1 MNMIVIKLEFITP
14 IFMVQDND
22 EDLIVYAVQM
32 GVLSKT
38 TIGCLPS
45 LLKIVLAISIVKQ
58 S

>member
-1 MNMIVIKLEFITP
+1 MIVIKLEFITP